1 MTRAAPPPPS
11 RLDVLFDQAVA
22 RHGLIAPGDA
32 VLVGVSGGPDSTALL
47 HLLHARAARLRLRL
61 AVGHLDHGLRPES
74 AGDAAAV
81 ARMAAVLGLACHL
94 ERADVEALR
103 RRTRMSV
110 ETAAR
115 EARFDFFR
123 RTAERHGYTRVALG
137 HHAGDNAETLL
148 LNLLRGSGRRGLG
161 GIRPLRDGLYV
172 RPLLRAQRRDIEAFL
187 AARNLAFLSDH
198 TNLDASIRRNR
209 IRHELIPLL
218 ERDYRPG
225 ALAALSRAAELLAEE
240 DAWIDELTAPLLTG
254 LLRATA
260 PGRLEL
266 EAAGFDRLPP
276 AAQRR
281 ILRGALQRVQG
292 GLRRVGFEHLEAAR
306 AGACRLPGGLRVTR
320 TGTAIVIEHSVAP
333 ARPGPAAPP
342 PQWEYRLPACGTLRI
357 PETGEVLRLAETPP
371 TGAAGGD
378 PFRVLLD
385 ADALAFPLTLRNRR
399 PGDRFHPLGAP
410 GSQTLKKFFIDHK
423 VPDEER
429 RRCPL
434 LVSGDRIVWV
444 AGHRVDERARV
455 RPETRRVLAAE
466 RSIAPPRS
474 RD

>member
-1 MTRAAPPPPS
+1 MTRADPPPT
-11 RLDVLFDQAVA
+11 RLDSVFDQAVT

-47 HLLHARAARLRLRL
+47 HLLHARAERLRLRL
-61 AVGHLDHGLRPES
+61 GVGHLDHGLRPES
-74 AGDAAAV
+74 AADAAAV
-81 ARMAAVLGLACHL
+81 ARMASDLGLPYHL
-94 ERADVEALR
+94 ERADVDALR
-103 RRTRMSV
+103 RRMRMSV

-123 RTAERHGYTRVALG
+123 RAAERHGYTRVALG

-172 RPLLRAQRRDIEAFL
+172 RPLLRAHRSDIDAFL
-187 AARNLAFLSDH
+187 AARGLVSLSDR
-198 TNLDASIRRNR
+198 TNLDPSIRRNR

-218 ERDYRPG
+218 EREYRPG
-225 ALAALSRAAELLAEE
+225 ALVALSRAAELLAEE
-240 DAWIDELTAPLLTG
+240 DAWIDELAAPLLTR
-254 LLRATA
+254 LLRSAA

-266 EAAGFDRLPP
+266 EAAGFDRQPP

-281 ILRGALQRVQG
+281 ILRAALQRVHG
-292 GLRRVGFEHLEAAR
+292 GLRRVGFVHLEDAR
-306 AGACRLPGGLRVTR
+306 AGTRHLPDGLRVTR
-320 TGTAIVIEHSVAP
+320 TGAAIVVERSVAP
-333 ARPGPAAPP
+333 ARPRPDAP
-342 PQWEYRLPACGTLRI
+342 PQWEYRLPACGTLHI
-357 PETGEVLRLAETPP
+357 AETGEVLRVAETSP
-371 TGAAGGD
+371 TGAAGDD

-385 ADALAFPLTLRNRR
+385 ADALVFPLTVRNRR

-423 VPDEER
+423 VPAEER
-429 RRCPL
+429 LRCPL
-434 LVSGDRIVWV
+434 LLSGDRIVWV
-444 AGHRVDERARV
+444 AGHRVDERVRV

-466 RSIAPPRS
+466 RSIAPPRV